1 MARHLL
7 HSVLLRCSAS
17 QYSLSL
23 LLVAL
28 AVLGAVVAEF
38 SALHFLLP
46 LENRVSDYFVRTQAL
61 KLPADPDIVIVD
73 IDEKSLALMAKE
85 AGSWPW
91 PRSVHGE
98 LVAALE
104 LQGPRALVFDI
115 QFADPDVFRPESD
128 AVFNEALAPHNNIY
142 FPMIRLDSAGDA
154 TGLPMKDFAGLLGVS
169 ASPQAQPEARI
180 SLSGS
185 GAIDSAHWRL
195 GLINFTEDESDGI
208 GRRYPIDWRA
218 YGWHIPSLPAKV
230 ARDLGFF
237 VPELESIVLGWR
249 GGEFSHPH
257 ISYADLYLDA
267 NRQSPLR
274 PRNEFTDKIVIIGA
288 SAPGLHDIRSTPI
301 SSRHQAVEILATAL
315 DNLKNKGY
323 LHTAP
328 PIVAPGLAFAF
339 LAVLYGAFSRY
350 KRHPLGIGMALSAMT
365 FLLFVASYYAVS
377 WNWLL
382 PVFSPLLFAW
392 AFFFAA
398 ALREYLEER
407 RAREQT
413 VRLFNRFLDPRVVTQ
428 LVEQGKNA
436 QDLSGHNQVLSVL
449 FSDVRNFTTY
459 SEQHSAAQVVD
470 LLNRYFSM
478 QVEVIFRHGGT
489 LDKYIGD
496 AIMAFWGA
504 PTADAEHAAHAVAAA
519 LEMAQKLEEFKRGLG
534 AEGAAF
540 DVGIGIHSGPAV
552 VGFIGSE
559 RRQDYTAIGDT
570 VNLSSRIEGL
580 TKGVAR
586 ILVSAETR
594 DLCADRFDFIEH
606 GFYKVKGRTQEVQLF
621 EPRRKKE

>member
-1 MARHLL
+1 MTRL
-7 HSVLLRCSAS
+7 HSNP
-17 QYSLSL
+17 L

-28 AVLGAVVAEF
+28 IMVGAVFAEL

-46 LENRVSDYFVRTQAL
+46 LENRVSDFFVRTQAL
-61 KLPADPDIVIVD
+61 KLVADPDIVIVD
-73 IDEKSLALMAKE
+73 IDEKSLAVMAKE

-104 LQGPRALVFDI
+104 KQRPRAIVFDI
-115 QFADPDVFRPESD
+115 QFADPDIYRPESD
-128 AVFNEALAPHNNIY
+128 AFFNEAIAPHRNIY

-154 TGLPMKDFAGLLGVS
+154 KGLPMKDFAALLGI
-169 ASPQAQPEARI
+169 APTPQANPDARI

-185 GAIDSAHWRL
+185 GAIDPANWRL
-195 GLINFTEDESDGI
+195 GAINFREDESDGI
-208 GRRYPIDWRA
+208 GRRYYVDLRA
-218 YGWHIPSLPAKV
+218 YGWRIPSLPAKV
-230 ARDLGFF
+230 ARGLGYP
-237 VPELESIVLGWR
+237 VPDAESIILGWR

-257 ISYADLYLDA
+257 VSYSDLYLDA
-267 NRQSPLR
+267 NRKSPLR
-274 PRNEFTDKIVIIGA
+274 PQNEFQNKIVIIGA
-288 SAPGLHDIRSTPI
+288 TAPGLHDIRSTPI

-315 DNLKNKGY
+315 DNLKNGRY
-323 LHTAP
+323 FHAAP
-328 PIVAPGLAFAF
+328 SAFAPGLA
-339 LAVLYGAFSRY
+339 LALLAALYWAFSRY
-350 KRHPLGIGMALSAMT
+350 SRHTLGIGLALSAT
-365 FLLFVASYYAVS
+365 TLVLFGASYFAVS
-377 WNWLL
+377 RNWLL
-382 PVFSPLLFAW
+382 PVLLPLLFAW
-392 AFFFAA
+392 TFYFVA
-398 ALREYLEER
+398 ALHEYLQER

-413 VRLFNRFLDPRVVTQ
+413 VRMFNRFLDPRVVTQ

-436 QDLSGHNQVLSVL
+436 QDLSGQNQVLSVL

-489 LDKYIGD
+489 LDKFIGD

-504 PTADAEHAAHAVAAA
+504 PTADPEHATHAVAAA
-519 LEMAQKLEEFKRGLG
+519 LEMAQKLEEFKRELG

-552 VGFIGSE
+552 IGFIGSE

-580 TKGVAR
+580 TKRVAR
-586 ILVSAETR
+586 ILVSAETKA
-594 DLCADRFDFIEH
+594 LCADKFDFVEH
-606 GFYKVKGRTQEVQLF
+606 GFYKVKGRAQEVQLF
-621 EPRRKKE
+621 EPRRKQT